1 MARMNNLIYKARM
14 ALRDVMEVNIYSQ
27 GNDKV
32 YLTVFPELVW
42 EGTEKT
48 QPEKVVRN
56 VIGRLHD
63 MDLDVD
69 GGETAVKT
77 LLDAGAVE
85 IVRKAA

>member
-1 MARMNNLIYKARM
+1 MNNLIYKARM
-14 ALRDVMEVNIYSQ
+14 ALRDVMEVNIYTQ

-69 GGETAVKT
+69 GGESAVRT
-77 LLDAGAVE
+77 LLDSGAVE

>member
-1 MARMNNLIYKARM
+1 MNNLIYEARM

-63 MDLDVD
+63 MDLDVAD
-69 GGETAVKT
+69 GEASVRA
-77 LLDAGAVE
+77 LLDSGAVE

>member
-1 MARMNNLIYKARM
+1 MNNLIYEARM

-42 EGTEKT
+42 EGTQKT

-56 VIGRLHD
+56 VIGLLHD
-63 MDLDVD
+63 MDLDVAD
-69 GGETAVKT
+69 GEASVRT
-77 LLDAGAVE
+77 LLDSGPVE

>member
-1 MARMNNLIYKARM
+1 MNNLIYNARM
-14 ALRDVMEVNIYSQ
+14 ALRDVMEVNIFTQ

-32 YLTVFPELVW
+32 FLTVFPELVW

-48 QPEKVVRN
+48 GPEKVVRN

-63 MDLDVD
+63 MDLDVA
-69 GGETAVKT
+69 GGDSAVRT
-77 LLDAGAVE
+77 LLDSGSVE

>member
-1 MARMNNLIYKARM
+1 MNNLIYKARM

-69 GGETAVKT
+69 GGESAVRT
-77 LLDAGAVE
+77 LLDSGAVE

>member
-1 MARMNNLIYKARM
+1 M

-56 VIGRLHD
+56 VIGLLHD
-63 MDLDVD
+63 MDLDVAD
-69 GGETAVKT
+69 GEASVRT
-77 LLDAGAVE
+77 LLDSGAVE

>member
-1 MARMNNLIYKARM
+1 MNNLIYNARM
-14 ALRDVMEVNIYSQ
+14 ALRDVMEVNIY
-27 GNDKV
+27 
-32 YLTVFPELVW
+32 TVFPELVW

-63 MDLDVD
+63 MDLDVA
-69 GGETAVKT
+69 GGESAVRT
-77 LLDAGAVE
+77 LLDSGPVE

>member
-1 MARMNNLIYKARM
+1 MNNLIYEARM

-56 VIGRLHD
+56 VIGRLND
-63 MDLDVD
+63 MHLDVA
-69 GGETAVKT
+69 GGEGAVKT

>member
-1 MARMNNLIYKARM
+1 MNNLIYEARM

-42 EGTEKT
+42 EGTQKT
-48 QPEKVVRN
+48 KPEKVVRN
-56 VIGRLHD
+56 VIGLLHD
-63 MDLDVD
+63 MDLDVAD
-69 GGETAVKT
+69 GEASVRT
-77 LLDAGAVE
+77 LLDSGAVE

>member
-1 MARMNNLIYKARM
+1 MNNLIYEARM

-56 VIGRLHD
+56 VIGLLHD
-63 MDLDVD
+63 MDLDVAD
-69 GGETAVKT
+69 GEVSVRT
-77 LLDAGAVE
+77 LLDSGAVE

>member
-1 MARMNNLIYKARM
+1 MGSGRRRCWAGCWA
-14 ALRDVMEVNIYSQ
+14 VPCV
-27 GNDKV
+27 V

-48 QPEKVVRN
+48 QPEKVVRS

-69 GGETAVKT
+69 GGASAVRT
-77 LLDAGAVE
+77 LLDSGAVE
-85 IVRKAA
+85 IVRRAA

>member
-1 MARMNNLIYKARM
+1 MNNLIYKARM

>member
-1 MARMNNLIYKARM
+1 M

-63 MDLDVD
+63 MDLDVAD
-69 GGETAVKT
+69 GEASVRT
-77 LLDAGAVE
+77 LLDSGPVE

>member
-1 MARMNNLIYKARM
+1 MNNLIYEARM

-56 VIGRLHD
+56 VIGRLND
-63 MDLDVD
+63 MSLDVA
-69 GGETAVKT
+69 GGEGAVRT
-77 LLDAGAVE
+77 LLDANPVE

>member
-1 MARMNNLIYKARM
+1 M

-56 VIGRLHD
+56 VIGLLHD
-63 MDLDVD
+63 MSLDVA
-69 GGETAVKT
+69 GGETAVRT
-77 LLDAGAVE
+77 LLDAHPVE

>member
-1 MARMNNLIYKARM
+1 M

-63 MDLDVD
+63 MDLDVAD
-69 GGETAVKT
+69 GEASVRA
-77 LLDAGAVE
+77 LLDSGAVE

>member
-1 MARMNNLIYKARM
+1 MNNLIYEARM

-56 VIGRLHD
+56 VIGLLHD
-63 MDLDVD
+63 MDLDVAD
-69 GGETAVKT
+69 GEASVRT
-77 LLDAGAVE
+77 LLDAGPVE

>member
-1 MARMNNLIYKARM
+1 MNNLIYEARM

-56 VIGRLHD
+56 VIGLLND
-63 MDLDVD
+63 MSLDVA
-69 GGETAVKT
+69 GGEGAVRT
-77 LLDAGAVE
+77 LLDAAPVE

>member
-1 MARMNNLIYKARM
+1 M
-14 ALRDVMEVNIYSQ
+14 ALRDVMEVNIYTQ

-69 GGETAVKT
+69 GGESAVRT
-77 LLDAGAVE
+77 LLDSGAVE

>member
-1 MARMNNLIYKARM
+1 MNNLIYEARM

-48 QPEKVVRN
+48 QP
-56 VIGRLHD
+56 
-63 MDLDVD
+63 
-69 GGETAVKT
+69 
-77 LLDAGAVE
+77 
-85 IVRKAA
+85 